1 MMRQII
7 FDTETTGLDPKQGHR
22 IIEIGGV
29 ELINRRFTGNNFHI
43 YLNPER
49 EVDAGALSVH
59 GLNNAFLADKPKF
72 QEILAQLLAY
82 MQGAEIV
89 IHNAAFDIGFL
100 EHELRLANA
109 AVQKISEIC
118 RIVDTLILAR
128 EMHPGQKNSLDAL
141 CKRYKVDNTDRSLH
155 GALLDA
161 QILARVYLAMTGGQS
176 TLLADTTETKETSQI
191 QDQFAAPTSTI
202 KADHL
207 VVLADAKELEAHQAL
222 LETLNKKSKGQCIWL
237 SSSENT
243 TC

>member
-1 MMRQII
+1 MRQII

-59 GLNNAFLADKPKF
+59 GLNNAFLSDKPKF
-72 QEILAQLLAY
+72 QEILTQLLTY

-118 RIVDTLILAR
+118 RIVDTLMLAR

-176 TLLADTTETKETSQI
+176 TLLADTIETKETSQI
-191 QDQFAAPTSTI
+191 QNQSVAPSSATI

-207 VVLADAKELEAHQAL
+207 VVLADAKELEAHQAI
-222 LETLNKKSKGQCIWL
+222 LELLNKKSKDQCVWL
-237 SSSENT
+237 SQHESEA
-243 TC
+243 

>member
-243 TC
+243 AC